1 MPAGLPE
8 VYSFDEIARAAYVD
22 AAAVEALVSRGRLP
36 LVPGTRFVAEAD
48 AMAATR
54 ALRHSA
60 LLSSQTATDDL
71 FELSAQG
78 RGAMPRP
85 GVWSVAVHLAVVL
98 AILVLGRSA
107 TSVAATES
115 TPQNSHLVFLVE
127 PGPGGGGGGGGARA
141 PRPPSR
147 MLEPA
152 KTHEVAAVSVPQR
165 APQPVPAPEPEPI
178 PAKTIDAPLAPV
190 AAAVDR
196 REGVI
201 DGPVNATASAGPG
214 VDGAGTGRDGGNGP
228 GRGAGVGDGEGGG
241 FGGGPYRPGSGI
253 EPPRLLREV
262 KATYTEEARRAN
274 VIGDV
279 LMEVVIRA
287 DGTVG
292 SARVTRGLGFG
303 LDQRAQEAVRQWRFT
318 PARRAGVP
326 VDVVVEVAMEFNLR

>member
-1 MPAGLPE
+1 
-8 VYSFDEIARAAYVD
+8 
-22 AAAVEALVSRGRLP
+22 
-36 LVPGTRFVAEAD
+36 PGA
-48 AMAATR
+48 
-54 ALRHSA
+54 
-60 LLSSQTATDDL
+60 
-71 FELSAQG
+71 
-78 RGAMPRP
+78 
-85 GVWSVAVHLAVVL
+85 WSVAVHVTVVL
-98 AILVLGRSA
+98 AILMLGRSA
-107 TSVAATES
+107 APVAATES
-115 TPQNSHLVFLVE
+115 APPTRLVFLVE

-147 MLEPA
+147 LLEPA

-178 PAKTIDAPLAPV
+178 PAKTVEAPLAPV
-190 AAAVDR
+190 AAAVDH

-201 DGPVNATASAGPG
+201 DGPVNAAASAGPG

-262 KATYTEEARRAN
+262 KATYSEEARRAN

-303 LDQRAQEAVRQWRFT
+303 LDERAIAAVRQWRFA
-318 PARRAGVP
+318 PARRQGVP
-326 VDVVVEVAMEFNLR
+326 VDVIVEVAMEFNLR

>member
-1 MPAGLPE
+1 MTVGLLE
-8 VYSFDEIARAAYVD
+8 VYSLDEIARAAYVD
-22 AAAVEALVSRGRLP
+22 AAAVEALVARGRLP

-54 ALRHSA
+54 VLRHSA
-60 LLSSQTATDDL
+60 LLSSQPEAHDL
-71 FELSAQG
+71 FELAAHG

-85 GVWSVAVHLAVVL
+85 GAWSVAVHLSVVI

-107 TSVAATES
+107 TPVAATES
-115 TPQNSHLVFLVE
+115 AAPTHLVFLVE
-127 PGPGGGGGGGGARA
+127 PGPGGGGGGGGART

-147 MLEPA
+147 LREPA
-152 KTHEVAAVSVPQR
+152 KTHELAAVSVPQR
-165 APQPVPAPEPEPI
+165 AAQPAPAPEPEPI

-190 AAAVDR
+190 AAAVDH
-196 REGVI
+196 REGII

-274 VIGDV
+274 IIGDV
-279 LMEVVIRA
+279 LMEVVVRA

-303 LDQRAQEAVRQWRFT
+303 LDDRAIVAVRQWRFA
-318 PARRAGVP
+318 PARRQGVP
-326 VDVVVEVAMEFNLR
+326 VDVIVEVAMEFNLR

>member
-1 MPAGLPE
+1 MTVGLPD
-8 VYSFDEIARAAYVD
+8 VYSLDEIARAAYVD
-22 AAAVEALVSRGRLP
+22 TDAVEALVSRGRLP
-36 LVPGTRFVAEAD
+36 LVPGTRFVAEPD

-60 LLSSQTATDDL
+60 LLSSQPIDHDL
-71 FELSAQG
+71 FELAAHG

-85 GVWSVAVHLAVVL
+85 GAWSVAVHLTVVL
-98 AILVLGRSA
+98 AIIVFGRPA
-107 TSVAATES
+107 TPVAATES
-115 TPQNSHLVFLVE
+115 APDNSRLVFLVE
-127 PGPGGGGGGGGARA
+127 PGPGGGGGGGGVRA
-141 PRPPSR
+141 PRPPTR

-152 KTHEVAAVSVPQR
+152 QARLPEAVSVPP
-165 APQPVPAPEPEPI
+165 APPQPAPTPEPEPV
-178 PAKTIDAPLAPV
+178 PVKTIEAPLAPV

-196 REGVI
+196 QDGVI

-228 GRGAGVGDGEGGG
+228 GHGAGVGDGDGGG
-241 FGGGPYRPGSGI
+241 FGGGAYRPGSGI

-262 KATYTEEARRAN
+262 KATYSEEARRAN

-303 LDQRAQEAVRQWRFT
+303 LDERAIAAVRQWRFA
-318 PARRAGVP
+318 PARRQGVP
-326 VDVVVEVAMEFNLR
+326 VDVLVEVAMEFNLR